1 MNNLALSD
9 EILLKIEKPVRYIG
23 NEVNM
28 VRKDPEGKIRF
39 AMCFP
44 DVYEIGMSHLG
55 MKIIYDQMNR
65 RDDVYCERVFSPW
78 VDLDKV
84 MREENIPL
92 FALESQDPVFMF
104 DFLAVT
110 IQYEMCYTNI
120 LQILDLSQIGLRIFE
135 DENGKTNISL
145 KDVSGELL
153 LISQFT
159 LYADC
164 KKGNRPSFINAG
176 KPDMANE
183 MYEYIIEQCKK
194 EISVVEKGIF
204 GADMKVSLEND
215 GPFTIVL
222 DSKEIIK

>member
-65 RDDVYCERVFSPW
+65 RDDIYCERVFSPW

-84 MREENIPL
+84 MREENIAL
-92 FALESQDPVFMF
+92 FALESQDLYLCSIFWQSRFNMKCAIQIF
-104 DFLAVT
+104 CRFL
-110 IQYEMCYTNI
+110 I
-120 LQILDLSQIGLRIFE
+120 
-135 DENGKTNISL
+135 
-145 KDVSGELL
+145 
-153 LISQFT
+153 
-159 LYADC
+159 
-164 KKGNRPSFINAG
+164 
-176 KPDMANE
+176 
-183 MYEYIIEQCKK
+183 
-194 EISVVEKGIF
+194 
-204 GADMKVSLEND
+204 
-215 GPFTIVL
+215 
-222 DSKEIIK
+222 